1 MYIELSEVLLCP
13 ACGPDANLVLAVDEA
28 EGRWVRS
35 GTLACARCDRRY
47 PVGAG
52 RVDFSAAHGPT
63 EAPEAGGA
71 TAAGGAARRGPG
83 ADGADEPP
91 GPDPRELET
100 VATEVA
106 ALLELQRRAGVVVL
120 GRGLAPAAPRIA
132 AAAERAE
139 VVALRGP
146 DHGEAGGSPDGE
158 SGGDSDGE
166 PGAGRCTFLDGARP
180 DALPVRERR
189 LAGLALWAP
198 DPDRLE
204 AAAGTLGPGG
214 RLVGL
219 RPDPDA
225 RRALEDLGLEV
236 LASEARAFVAARPD

>member
-1 MYIELSEVLLCP
+1 MHIELSEVLVCP

-52 RVDFSAAHGPT
+52 RVDFSAAHEPAEGP
-63 EAPEAGGA
+63 GGGG
-71 TAAGGAARRGPG
+71 TAAAAGAARREPG
-83 ADGADEPP
+83 ATGTGEPP
-91 GPDPRELET
+91 GPDPRELEA

-120 GRGLAPAAPRIA
+120 GPGLAPAAPRIA

-139 VVALRGP
+139 VVALGGP
-146 DHGEAGGSPDGE
+146 GHGETGGSPGGE
-158 SGGDSDGE
+158 S
-166 PGAGRCTFLDGARP
+166 GAGRCTFLEGARP
-180 DALPVRERR
+180 GALPVRERR